1 MPVGQTPEGWEAAEK
16 NSLKRTENNNLEIS
30 AKIVPGM
37 VFYYPGEVINPGEG
51 VYFTFKYVGTQG
63 AFTFGFDNIREN
75 GELIQNGENGFHSV
89 SMMMNGQA
97 LSAHNNQNALQGD
110 ENFKGSIKL
119 QEDTWYQIVLGFDEK
134 GDYIIKIWN
143 PNTPTLP
150 LVYYHNWS
158 DFPTDYYF
166 ISWVSNLRT
175 LWMDDF
181 TIFKFDSII
190 KE

>member
-1 MPVGQTPEGWEAAEK
+1 
-16 NSLKRTENNNLEIS
+16 
-30 AKIVPGM
+30 
-37 VFYYPGEVINPGEG
+37 
-51 VYFTFKYVGTQG
+51 
-63 AFTFGFDNIREN
+63 
-75 GELIQNGENGFHSV
+75 
-89 SMMMNGQA
+89 MMMNGQA

-134 GDYIIKIWN
+134 GDYIIKLWN

-158 DFPTDYYF
+158 DFPTDYYL

-190 KE
+190 QD